1 MATFIESPRFPDRLT
16 AGLEGG
22 PAFNTA
28 VIRVQS
34 GQRTAQVNWQL
45 PLRTWRVQHIPVSDP
60 ALFAALR
67 DFFMAVR
74 GQAYGFRL
82 RDPFDWQDDGLGFI
96 GEGIG
101 AGTPT
106 LQLTKRYG
114 LPGWYSYRPIYK
126 PATVAL
132 KRNGSTIPTGSGAG
146 QAALDLTTGLVTF
159 GPEAS
164 GSVASLTPGATT
176 IVSLGAPVG
185 LVAGQLLYVT
195 GLAGTAGAALNGRA
209 WPIASVS
216 GAAYT
221 LNANTAGL
229 VGGSGGTAYRY
240 PQPADVLTWQGTFDT
255 PAHFATDEF
264 LPALEAGNVISF
276 PTLVIEEERHP

>member
-1 MATFIESPRFPDRLT
+1 MAFLESPRFPDRLT

-22 PAFNTA
+22 PAFSTS

-34 GQRTAQVNWQL
+34 GQRTASINWSH
-45 PLRTWRVQHIPVSDP
+45 PLRTWRVQHIPVSAP

-74 GQAYGFRL
+74 GQAHGFRI
-82 RDPFDWQDDGLGFI
+82 RDPFDWQDDGVGFLAEGLGT
-96 GEGIG
+96 GM
-101 AGTPT
+101 PT

-126 PATVAL
+126 PVAVAL
-132 KRNGSTIPTGSGAG
+132 KRNGSPIPPGSGAG
-146 QAALDLTTGLVTF
+146 QATLNLTTGLVTF
-159 GPEAS
+159 GAEAS

-176 IVSLGAPVG
+176 AIGLGAPIG
-185 LVAGQLLYVT
+185 MAAGQLLYVT

-216 GAAYT
+216 GATYT
-221 LNANTAGL
+221 LSANTAGL
-229 VGGSGGTAYRY
+229 TGGGGGSIYRY
-240 PQPADVLTWQGTFDT
+240 PQPTDVLTWSGTFDT
-255 PAHFATDEF
+255 PAHFTTDEF
-264 LPALEAGNVISF
+264 LPALEAGAVISF
-276 PTLVIEEERHP
+276 PTLVIEEERNP